1 MKLYDGVIELL
12 ELLKEK
18 DRNIYLLSNAKRI
31 FTLYEM
37 KLLGIEK
44 YFDGICFSS
53 DYHVCKPDEKFYYK
67 LLKKFNINIQA
78 SIMIGNDFIA
88 DIEGA
93 NDIGLDSLY
102 INSNL
107 SPEITS
113 ELKSKYTIMD
123 GDLKKIAKL
132 IIK

>member
-1 MKLYDGVIELL
+1 
-12 ELLKEK
+12 
-18 DRNIYLLSNAKRI
+18 
-31 FTLYEM
+31 
-37 KLLGIEK
+37 
-44 YFDGICFSS
+44 
-53 DYHVCKPDEKFYYK
+53 
-67 LLKKFNINIQA
+67 
-78 SIMIGNDFIA
+78 MIGNDFIA